1 MFNTEEQLP
10 LLTLSIVMGLF
21 LAPCFAYYYNRKI
34 TIIVL
39 GGIFLT
45 GAGLLIPCPN

>member
-1 MFNTEEQLP
+1 
-10 LLTLSIVMGLF
+10 MGLF

-45 GAGLLIPCPN
+45 GAGLLIPCPDEIV